1 MTRIGSAFVLFIL
14 VGFIGL
20 LHSSCDGGGDVD
32 QSNSTASAEATGVE
46 SEKAATPKVH
56 ETDDYSIMVPNGWSL
71 DLSHRMNTEF
81 ILFAPYDSTNNIFR
95 ENVNVLVDAVGDTL
109 PLNAY
114 ADRAKRILDQHMPG
128 FGNFRERRGDN
139 KIWMFYDGE
148 QQTMILHFSQLMMQ
162 KGNDIYILTFT
173 SNASK
178 SKNESQ
184 AIEILESFSLKN

>member
-1 MTRIGSAFVLFIL
+1 MLLIAAGV
-14 VGFIGL
+14 IGL
-20 LHSSCDGGGDVD
+20 LQTACAGSEAEQSSSSSQNESIAV
-32 QSNSTASAEATGVE
+32 SAEE
-46 SEKAATPKVH
+46 AAKPQVH
-56 ETDDYSIMVPNGWSL
+56 ETEDYSVMVPKGWSL

-114 ADRAKRILDQHMPG
+114 ADRAKRILDEHMPG
-128 FGNFRERRGDN
+128 FGKFRERREEN
-139 KIWMFYDGE
+139 SIWMFYDGE
-148 QQTMILHFSQLMMQ
+148 QQTMILHFSQRMVQ

-173 SNASK
+173 SNSSK

-184 AIEILESFSLKN
+184 ALEILDGFALKQ